1 MFDFQ
6 MRVEMNFCRLEG
18 KVAIITG
25 GANGIG
31 ESTVRHFWAHG
42 AKVVIGDV
50 QDDRGQA
57 LAQELDS
64 NAMYIHC
71 NVTNED
77 DVRNIVDQTVEKYGK
92 LDIMYNNAGIAETA
106 APKSILTI
114 DKASFERV
122 LNVNL
127 VGSLLGTKHAA
138 RVMVP
143 ARKGCI
149 LFTGSA
155 TASIACTTNHSYVAS
170 KSGVA
175 GLARNVSAELAQ
187 YGIRVNC
194 ISPYAVAT
202 DMMKGLLPGG
212 DGEQLE
218 AFLSGAGNLKGAV
231 LRTGDVAN
239 AALFLASDEASYVS
253 GLNLVLD
260 GGFSVANPSVAMA
273 LRRLH

>member
-1 MFDFQ
+1 
-6 MRVEMNFCRLEG
+6 MRVKTIFCRLEG

-31 ESTVRHFWAHG
+31 ESTVRLFWTHG
-42 AKVVIGDV
+42 AKVVIGDIH
-50 QDDRGQA
+50 DDRGQA

-71 NVTNED
+71 DVTNED
-77 DVRNIVDQTVEKYGK
+77 DVRNMVDQTVEKFGK

-127 VGSLLGTKHAA
+127 VGGLLGTKQAA

-155 TASIACTTNHSYVAS
+155 TASIACTINHSYVAS
-170 KSGVA
+170 KCGVA
-175 GLARNVSAELAQ
+175 GLARNVSAELGQ
-187 YGIRVNC
+187 YGVRVNC

-202 DMMKGLLPGG
+202 DMMKGLLPNG
-212 DGEQLE
+212 DSKQLE
-218 AFLSGAGNLKGAV
+218 AFLSEAGNLKGGV
-231 LRTGDVAN
+231 LRVDDVAQ

-253 GLNLVLD
+253 GLNLVVD

-273 LRRLH
+273 LSRLN